1 MTRRGLAALFIFLFA
16 VSGCGLW
23 PGGARPGGSLWG
35 SRQPKVALVLGGG
48 AARGFA
54 HVGVIRV
61 LDRQKIPIHMIV
73 GANTGGLI
81 GALYADRKSA
91 SELER
96 LALTLEERDLFDY
109 NFITPTQGFARGER
123 LEDFVLKQFTTKD
136 IERLTIPFAAVATDL
151 EKGEAVALETG
162 SIARALRASNAIPG
176 IFGPVSHQGRLLVD
190 GGVLDSVPVDV
201 ARRLGADIVIA
212 VDLSD
217 GTPAGQANN
226 IFDTI
231 AQSLFLAARQGA
243 EARLKQ
249 ADVVIRPKLGSAG
262 LIDFTRKKE
271 LLARGMEAAEQAL
284 PAIRAKL
291 GVKQN

>member
-1 MTRRGLAALFIFLFA
+1 MQRRGPAFFLILLLGL
-16 VSGCGLW
+16 SGCGLW
-23 PGGARPGGSLWG
+23 PGGSGRGVSLWG

-73 GANTGGLI
+73 GANTGALI
-81 GALYADRKSA
+81 GAIYADRKSA

-109 NFITPTQGFARGER
+109 NFISPTQGFARGER
-123 LEDFVLKQFTTKD
+123 LEDFVVKQFTTKD

-151 EKGEAVALETG
+151 ENGEVVALQTG
-162 SIARALRASNAIPG
+162 SIARALRAANAIPG
-176 IFGPVSHQGRLLVD
+176 IFSPVSHQGKLLVD

-217 GTPAGQANN
+217 GAPAGQANN

-231 AQSLFLAARQGA
+231 ARSLFLAARQGA
-243 EARLKQ
+243 EAKLKQ
-249 ADVVIRPKLGSAG
+249 ADVVIRPQLGSAG

-291 GVKQN
+291 GAK